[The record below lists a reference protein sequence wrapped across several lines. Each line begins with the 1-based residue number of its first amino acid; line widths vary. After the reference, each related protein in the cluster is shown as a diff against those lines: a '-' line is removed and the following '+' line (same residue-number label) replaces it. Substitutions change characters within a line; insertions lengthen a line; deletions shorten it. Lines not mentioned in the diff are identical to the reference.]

1 MRIRSVTAFMDVTYP
16 LEAGAM
22 AEVGEALRAVRR
34 TFEEEGYE
42 VQTVRA
48 ATQPFPVML
57 AEAGGPGKAVDLAK
71 DLEAL
76 AFVHEI
82 DYLSLG
88 PVRLDDAVTY
98 VEAIPNVLAET
109 ERVFASVEIANSGK
123 GVSLPRLRRAADT
136 VQRVATLNEDGFA
149 NLRLTAL
156 ANVPPGSP
164 FFPAAYHQGGAARVA
179 IATESADLAVATI
192 SSSTTLDQARRR
204 LIQAIESEAG
214 RLQSLV
220 QQALRPFD
228 LTFQGIDFSLAP
240 YPEEMRSIG
249 AALERLGLLAAGGQ
263 GSLLA
268 AAFLADA
275 LERARFTRT
284 GFCGVMLPV
293 LEDNVLAQR
302 AAEGQFG
309 VVDLLICS
317 AVCGTG
323 LDTIPLPGDVD
334 VEMLAAILA
343 DVAALALRL
352 DKPLTARL
360 MPLPGKQAGDEVRFD
375 FEYFAPSRVIAPK
388 GGFSGGLLAGDEI
401 IALQSIYGRRR

>member
-1 MRIRSVTAFMDVTYP
+1 M
-16 LEAGAM
+16 
-22 AEVGEALRAVRR
+22 
-34 TFEEEGYE
+34 
-42 VQTVRA
+42 
-48 ATQPFPVML
+48 
-57 AEAGGPGKAVDLAK
+57 
-71 DLEAL
+71 
-76 AFVHEI
+76 
-82 DYLSLG
+82 
-88 PVRLDDAVTY
+88 
-98 VEAIPNVLAET
+98 
-109 ERVFASVEIANSGK
+109 
-123 GVSLPRLRRAADT
+123 
-136 VQRVATLNEDGFA
+136 QRVATLNEDGFA

-214 RLQSLV
+214 RLQSLA

-249 AALERLGLLAAGGQ
+249 AAMERLGLLAAGGQ